1 MKRIILFKLTLINTI
16 LIFTGCSSKENQ
28 IKKSSLQKHAPLE
41 SSYKTVRAQP
51 ISPALSYRV
60 VNREPK
66 RVLSQNINSISQP
79 LIWQSTPHVEPLP
92 YLKEEPIVQPT
103 FMERNV
109 NSYSPAPYISP
120 DIEFISYRS
129 EPVLEPSRVE
139 SHTPQPH
146 IAQYVPSGRNSKS
159 LINSIR
165 WRAKSFLGTPYV
177 WGATGPTQFDCSG
190 FTQWVYRDVGINIP
204 RVSRDQARVGQY
216 ISYDELEPGDMVFF
230 DTKKHRSG
238 KVTHV
243 GIYLGNHN
251 FIHAS
256 SAGKRVVI
264 YNFDEKEYYK
274 KRFLW
279 GRRVTHH
286 QNFRYASN

>member
-16 LIFTGCSSKENQ
+16 LIFSGCSSKENQ
-28 IKKSSLQKHAPLE
+28 INKTSLQKH
-41 SSYKTVRAQP
+41 SYLHNSHRTVRQSAP
-51 ISPALSYRV
+51 TIAYRIID
-60 VNREPK
+60 REPN
-66 RVLSQNINSISQP
+66 RVFNQNISRASQP
-79 LIWQSTPHVEPLP
+79 LIWQSTPHVEPLS
-92 YLKEEPIVQPT
+92 YIKEEPIVQPT
-103 FMERNV
+103 FIENRN
-109 NSYSPAPYISP
+109 NHSIPYVSP

-129 EPVLEPSRVE
+129 EPI
-139 SHTPQPH
+139 PQPH
-146 IAQYVPSGRNSKS
+146 RVETYTPKPKPYIAQYTPEGKNSKG
-159 LINSIR
+159 LINNIR
-165 WRAKSFLGTPYV
+165 WKAKSFLGTPYV

-216 ISYDELEPGDMVFF
+216 ISYEDLEPGDMVFF

-274 KRFLW
+274 RRFLW